1 MADSVELDRTASIVV
16 DAAYKV
22 HRALGP
28 GLLEKG
34 YESCMAHELIKAGL
48 NVERQVSVPVLYD
61 GVMFVEGFRLDL
73 LVNDE
78 IICELKAVD
87 QTNPVWQA
95 QILSHLKMAKKNI
108 GFLINFNVP
117 RIKEGIKRFR
127 I

>member
-28 GLLEKG
+28 GLLEKV

-61 GVMFVEGFRLDL
+61 GVMFDEGFRLDL

-87 QTNPVWQA
+87 QINPVWQA

-117 RIKEGIKRFR
+117 RIKEGIKRYR

>member
-1 MADSVELDRTASIVV
+1 MADSVELDRVASIVV

-28 GLLEKG
+28 GLLEKV

-61 GVMFVEGFRLDL
+61 GVMFDEGFRLDL

-117 RIKEGIKRFR
+117 RIKEGIKRYR